1 MFAGRHFLSFGFTSL
16 GHRQVTECSAY
27 HEESIMTEDRYYA
40 VRMLWVRDD
49 EIWQSYQEMAK
60 PVLARHDVRVE
71 HWLETDKIVGEGM
84 DKPDL
89 IVVTSYPSR
98 AALEAFESDPDFK
111 KASMLRDTSAK
122 LLTVTARSGL
132 P

>member
-49 EIWQSYQEMAK
+49 EIWQKYQEMAK

-89 IVVTSYPSR
+89 IVC
-98 AALEAFESDPDFK
+98 
-111 KASMLRDTSAK
+111 ASPLVAG
-122 LLTVTARSGL
+122 ARYAQRCPVEFGVPMEVVIAS
-132 P
+132 